1 MKILIKEATK
11 KGYTEAEVG
20 DGISLER
27 PGSKTRRGRIG
38 KGLSSTLTTSC
49 NQGVIEDVTGGGRP
63 VIRKLT
69 PKEYWRLM
77 AFDDEDFEKAK
88 ATGTSNTQ
96 LYKQAGNSIVVNCN
110 YYIFKELFRAFP
122 DVFEDMR
129 VVSLFSGIGAFE
141 KALERLY
148 KELNEE

>member
-1 MKILIKEATK
+1 
-11 KGYTEAEVG
+11 
-20 DGISLER
+20 
-27 PGSKTRRGRIG
+27 
-38 KGLSSTLTTSC
+38 
-49 NQGVIEDVTGGGRP
+49 
-63 VIRKLT
+63 
-69 PKEYWRLM
+69 M

-148 KELNEE
+148 KELNEEWWFISRSFDVVMVDDYELNINSKTYHKDDIVTIKDENVNSDFYHIWIGNHLDIIPKIMCRKVKG